1 LEKGTLDKG
10 ACLGRVWRRARLTK
24 GVPGK
29 VLKKGTLDKG
39 RAWEGFGE
47 KGTARHGTH
56 GKGRAW
62 EGFGEGHSTAR
73 MEKGALGEGLEKGT
87 ARHAWKRA
95 RLGRVLGR
103 ARREKA

>member
-1 LEKGTLDKG
+1 M
-10 ACLGRVWRRARLTK
+10 TK

-73 MEKGALGEGLEKGT
+73 MEKGALGEGFGKGT
-87 ARHAWKRA
+87 QGKSMIEEG
-95 RLGRVLGR
+95 LGKSKGTQTTLWFLCLVQNRGGNQIHHSC
-103 ARREKA
+103 

>member
-1 LEKGTLDKG
+1 MEKGTLDKG

-47 KGTARHGTH
+47 KGTAR
-56 GKGRAW
+56 
-62 EGFGEGHSTAR
+62 
-73 MEKGALGEGLEKGT
+73 MEKGALGKGLGKGT

-95 RLGRVLGR
+95 RLGRVWRR
-103 ARREKA
+103 ARHGTHGKGRTWGGFWEGHAGKKHD